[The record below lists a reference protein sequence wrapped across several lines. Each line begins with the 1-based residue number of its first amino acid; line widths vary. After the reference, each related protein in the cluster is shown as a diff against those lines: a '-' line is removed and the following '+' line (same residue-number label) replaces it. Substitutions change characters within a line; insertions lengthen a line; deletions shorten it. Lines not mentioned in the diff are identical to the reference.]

1 MCDLNFKD
9 FYKISILVCQYKPE
23 IYQKNGAVSII
34 TYEGVARN
42 LQSQIPFLQFF
53 LPNLKKNFN
62 FVFLLDAVTTGPGS
76 LKILAQYISILPTL
90 QHQTPLY

>member
-9 FYKISILVCQYKPE
+9 FYKISILVCKYKPE

-34 TYEGVARN
+34 TYEGVASN

-53 LPNLKKNFN
+53 LPNLKKN
-62 FVFLLDAVTTGPGS
+62 L
-76 LKILAQYISILPTL
+76 ILFFF
-90 QHQTPLY
+90 

>member
-9 FYKISILVCQYKPE
+9 FYKISILVCQYKPK
-23 IYQKNGAVSII
+23 IYQKNII

>member
-1 MCDLNFKD
+1 MTHAKYFFCDAIIVTSWALQSFWNLQKKFFFLVLFCDLNFKD

-53 LPNLKKNFN
+53 LPNLKK
-62 FVFLLDAVTTGPGS
+62 
-76 LKILAQYISILPTL
+76 KI
-90 QHQTPLY
+90 